1 MVMIGRFPAFG
12 KRFFRRI
19 RRFLGPGHFAHFWRL
34 ALAIASVPGRRNLS
48 RLRRVCDNYRT
59 RQAIS
64 HFLRHADWDAPEILR
79 QKALD
84 TLRRLGYRPGQQLYA
99 IFDDTQK
106 RKRAKVMAAVSKIF
120 LHAEKVY
127 ATGHTIVACCLFYR
141 GVIIP
146 YAVRLWASEVVCK
159 ESQQQRHDYER
170 ITFVKLTNIVAGIV
184 NDLQLPE
191 GMEPIVL
198 FDSYYFCPA
207 VVNACKARDWRYISV
222 AKKNRNFSPD
232 GRRWDKRKLAR
243 YGPNVLR
250 RQGKRLEVNKKWH
263 RVVEKVG
270 GMSKVGQVK
279 VVFSQRRGES
289 NWVALV
295 TDELKWDAATVLVH
309 YYGRW
314 PIELLFKMSKQNLGL
329 GDYQVLGYTGV
340 VRYLHLVMIAFLLLT
355 HLALDDPDE
364 QAKLK
369 SAGSLRLPAIP
380 QLQESLRQMLWRDSV
395 ARHARGKHQRAFVH
409 KIESLFVF

>member
-1 MVMIGRFPAFG
+1 MLMIGRFPAFG

-19 RRFLGPGHFAHFWRL
+19 RRFLGCGHFAHFWRL
-34 ALAIASVPGRRNLS
+34 AMAIASLPGRRRLA
-48 RLRRVCDNYRT
+48 RLRRACSGYRT
-59 RQAIS
+59 RQVIS
-64 HFLRHADWDAPEILR
+64 HFLSHADWDAPETLR
-79 QKALD
+79 LKALD
-84 TLRRLGYRPGQQLYA
+84 TLRRLGFRPGQPLYVLL
-99 IFDDTQK
+99 DDTQK
-106 RKRAKVMAAVSKIF
+106 RKRAKIMAAVSKIF

-146 YAVRLWASEVVCK
+146 YAIRLWANEEVCK
-159 ESQQQRHDYER
+159 QSQQQRHDYEQ
-170 ITFVKLTNIVAGIV
+170 ITFVKLTDIAGQIVR
-184 NDLQLPE
+184 DLHLPE

-207 VVNACKARDWRYISV
+207 VVRACKERSWRFISV
-222 AKKNRNFSPD
+222 AKKNRNFYAD
-232 GRRWDKRKLAR
+232 GRRWDKRKLNK

-250 RQGKRLEVNKKWH
+250 RQGKWQEVAKKQH

-270 GMSKVGQVK
+270 ELSKVGRVK

-295 TDELKWDAATVLVH
+295 TDELQWDAAKVLVH

-329 GDYQVLGYTGV
+329 GDYQVLGYRGV
-340 VRYLHLVMIAFLLLT
+340 VRYLHLVMIAYLLLT

-369 SAGSLRLPAIP
+369 SNDTLRLPSIP
-380 QLQESLRQMLWRDSV
+380 QLQELLRRKLWQDTI
-395 ARHARGKHQRAFVH
+395 AMHARGKHQRAFAH
-409 KIESLFVF
+409 KIESLTVF

>member
-19 RRFLGPGHFAHFWRL
+19 RRFLGVGHFQHFWRL
-34 ALAIASVPGRRNLS
+34 ALAIACLPGRRSLS

-64 HFLRHADWDAPEILR
+64 HFLRHADWDAPEVLR

-84 TLRRLGYRPGQQLYA
+84 TLRRLGYRPEHKLYA

-146 YAVRLWASEVVCK
+146 YAVRLWANQGVCK
-159 ESQQQRHDYER
+159 ESQQQRHEYDR
-170 ITFVKLTNIVAGIV
+170 ITFVKLTNIVAEIV
-184 NDLQLPE
+184 TDLQLPE
-191 GMEPIVL
+191 GMEPIAL

-207 VVNACKARDWRYISV
+207 VVNACKARNWRFISV
-222 AKKNRNFSPD
+222 AKKNRNFSPG
-232 GRRWDKRKLAR
+232 GRRWDKRKLNK

-250 RQGKRLEVNKKWH
+250 RQGKWLKVNKKQH

-270 GMSKVGQVK
+270 RMSKVGEVK

-295 TDELKWDAATVLVH
+295 TDELAWDAATILVH
-309 YYGRW
+309 YPGRW

-329 GDYQVLGYTGV
+329 GDYQVLGYRGV

-369 SAGSLRLPAIP
+369 GAGSLRLPSVP
-380 QLQESLRQMLWRDSV
+380 QLQELLRQKLWLDTV
-395 ARHARGKHQRAFVH
+395 AKHARGKHQRAFAR
-409 KIESLFVF
+409 KIETLIVF